1 MIAFGDVLLAALFLA
16 AIYNMSLESEW
27 FTKLFNHICGC
38 ILMAVMY
45 IVFLLCTQPRFAIST
60 FNDLGYDTTPDTPSR
75 TNTFDDE
82 PAPCPPQ
89 ANTTFEH
96 APPVRAHVP
105 SSMNRTPDYDRPS
118 TFTSSRPSVSDGMDR
133 QLNYNEPPAIHRPI
147 ASTYY
152 SSRLVP
158 DSRPAYVPRT
168 NSLYMSNNISRA
180 VHSEYRNPTPSPL
193 PIFYPISA
201 PSFNYS
207 APSPQPPVL
216 PPSFNYSVP
225 PPQPPVLPP
234 SFNYSVPPPQPP
246 VLPPSLDD
254 LFRAALTHLRSAN
267 IFYLATDA
275 NCGYLPCDLELAN
288 DFWNVKEM
296 ATGRSV
302 GIIDR
307 ASHFGQGILTL
318 AKIHNQTTDKM
329 PSDPVL
335 MVLRSHFFESLP
347 RNPVGRYPTLTPPS
361 QSTYI
366 GLRDPDN
373 SYSSV
378 IEWNSRLYK
387 ALELIALGDFITSAD
402 SLAVDPSPVPQMPVA
417 TIPVNTG
424 LPAVEASTEAVSV
437 NIASSV
443 GPLLEPMVTDDTPV
457 GPLLEPMVTADTPVG
472 PLLEPMVTA
481 DTPVGPLLEPMVTDD
496 TPVGPLLEPMVTD
509 DTPVGPL
516 LEPMVTADTPVGP
529 LLEPMVTDDTPVG
542 PLLEPMVTADTPVGP
557 LLEPM
562 VTDDTPVDEIAAE
575 PVSTPVPASPVRST
589 VIPTFTPPVTSFP
602 YFPLHERD
610 VKRFGHPG
618 SLVKG
623 DTLFEGA
630 CAVSS
635 MGPSGHVDSGLL
647 HLSMLRFLDRD
658 TSKILNEPVLTF
670 TQDGTPIGYFTVVES
685 YPVGRN
691 DDNSPRFQYVLQPV
705 GQENRTTVVITMSEE
720 DAQELCRVTGCT
732 LPDPVPVK
740 ILESAPSLIPV
751 PSPPLP
757 PASSAKSSAIPFLP
771 PPAPTRATGPSPS
784 ASSASPA
791 TGPTPQGP
799 VPQHIYTTSCF
810 FINRQSRIRRSP
822 GVLSYR
828 YMQATSGMEWEY
840 THEARAAGKKRTF
853 ISIDTGKSEWTQ
865 EGDSRLITL
874 VGIDKYR
881 IGNDIKLTIEMTEAV
896 GAKFCEWIGIPNGS
910 MQREVVQPV
919 ASTSTHFVPTSNVGE
934 VDTGAT
940 QSSSAPLEP
949 TPTFD
954 FGAPTTPQPSSVTS
968 APTSVFVFGPPAAD
982 VTARAIK
989 PLSKAALSRMFKMK
1003 F

>member
-457 GPLLEPMVTADTPVG
+457 GPLLEPMVT
-472 PLLEPMVTA
+472 
-481 DTPVGPLLEPMVTDD
+481 
-496 TPVGPLLEPMVTD
+496 
-509 DTPVGPL
+509 
-516 LEPMVTADTPVGP
+516 
-529 LLEPMVTDDTPVG
+529 DDTPVG

-751 PSPPLP
+751 SYPPLP